1 MASTI
6 KGSISVKHDISSV
19 ATTDSTE
26 ALSAGRGRMM
36 QILLY
41 ETRLANTKLTLSGT
55 TLTLT
60 ANQGTISTDNPMII
74 AVPSIVAGAL
84 TTRQVAS
91 AIALTLPSSV
101 VNQRVCGINT
111 TDGQATY
118 AAAGIP
124 NNTTA
129 AGIEWFLYYI
139 YDSDAGLDRI
149 GISKSPLHTSVPANY
164 FYTSTATTI
173 TKVAN
178 GDTAWDAMII
188 SGTTAIGTVA
198 NATCVCLGPAITAT
212 VSGGS
217 SNAGW
222 WSSITIQ
229 SGYIPQWNNK
239 TSKIISNIASAGAA
253 NGVAYGST
261 DTAIRKI
268 NAPSTNNG
276 DKIQYFSSGGTQASG
291 GVGGAEFLCAVS
303 GYYSFTYC
311 DSFSAA
317 SALGLSIDSSQRTTQ
332 LTGITAAN
340 ILAYSNANTAP
351 NYPGGIAIVTY
362 LTAGNTIRPH
372 TQTTSAAAN
381 PQIFR
386 AEFLGFEIM

>member
-6 KGSISVKHDISSV
+6 KGSISVKHNISAVSI
-19 ATTDSTE
+19 TDSSD

-41 ETRLANTKLTLSGT
+41 ETRLANTKLILSGT

-101 VNQRVCGINT
+101 INQRVCGINT
-111 TDGQATY
+111 TDGSATY
-118 AAAGIP
+118 ATAGVP
-124 NNTTA
+124 TNGTA

-164 FYTSTATTI
+164 FHTSTATTI

-198 NATCVCLGPAITAT
+198 NAKCVCLGSAITAT

-222 WSSITIQ
+222 FSTVAIQ
-229 SGYIPQWNNK
+229 TGYAPTWNDK
-239 TSKIISNIASAGAA
+239 TPKVRSFIELNTFSA
-253 NGVAYGST
+253 NGST
-261 DTAIRKI
+261 DTKI
-268 NAPSTNNG
+268 PKFSTVVSNIG
-276 DKIQYFSSGGTQASG
+276 DAAQFFSAGGTVSSGNVGGTEFMITKSGLYSIYFSFGINTGPLFSG
-291 GVGGAEFLCAVS
+291 VS
-303 GYYSFTYC
+303 RN
-311 DSFSAA
+311 SA
-317 SALGLSIDSSQRTTQ
+317 QRTTSISTIT
-332 LTGITAAN
+332 LTDV
-340 ILAYSNANTAP
+340 ILRTQNSDTGATVNSGSTTKYF
-351 NYPGGIAIVTY
+351 
-362 LTAGNTIRPH
+362 TAGNILRPH
-372 TQTTSAAAN
+372 TNGETMAAATF
-381 PQIFR
+381 ISL
-386 AEFLGFEIM
+386 EFIGFEMI